1 MLFLDVQ
8 DVAIQV
14 VFGPLVTFS
23 WLRYLTAS
31 AHKHT
36 LYFSLKWALSLSLSL
51 SLFQSSLHLSL
62 FLYFCLCIQMFD
74 INKFL
79 PMTGFEPR
87 TSGIRSDR
95 STN

>member
-51 SLFQSSLHLSL
+51 SLSVSIVTSFISFSL
-62 FLYFCLCIQMFD
+62 FLSLY
-74 INKFL
+74 
-79 PMTGFEPR
+79 
-87 TSGIRSDR
+87 
-95 STN
+95 TNVRY